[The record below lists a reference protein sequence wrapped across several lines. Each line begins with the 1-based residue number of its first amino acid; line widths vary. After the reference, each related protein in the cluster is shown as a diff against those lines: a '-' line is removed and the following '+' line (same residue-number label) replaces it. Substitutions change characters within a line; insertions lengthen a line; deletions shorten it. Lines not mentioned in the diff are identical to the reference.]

1 MTGAPFPIRAADPE
15 SDAAAVADI
24 YRPAV
29 QTGVASFEEVAPGA
43 EEMAGRMRA
52 TLERL
57 PWLVAVESEARRVVG
72 YAYAGP
78 HRERAGYRWSVDIS
92 VYVHAEQ
99 HGKGIGRALYGE
111 LLAMLRRQGYV
122 NAFAG
127 ITLPNN
133 ASVALHQSIGMSL
146 VGVYRGAGFK
156 FGAWRDVAWYG
167 MRLAE
172 PDGHPVEPIPFPLL
186 GTERQPGGG

>member
-1 MTGAPFPIRAADPE
+1 MTDAPFTIRAADP
-15 SDAAAVADI
+15 DADSAAVAEI

-29 QTGVASFEEVAPGA
+29 ETGVASFEEIAPGA
-43 EEMAGRMRA
+43 EEMASRMRV
-52 TLERL
+52 TLEQL
-57 PWLVAVESEARRVVG
+57 PWLVAVEPDARRVVG
-72 YAYAGP
+72 YAYAGA

-92 VYVHAEQ
+92 VYVSTAH
-99 HGKGIGRALYGE
+99 HGRGIGRALYGE
-111 LLAMLRRQGYV
+111 LLGLLRRQGYV

-127 ITLPNN
+127 ITLPND
-133 ASVALHQSIGMSL
+133 ASVGLHQSICMSL

-172 PDGHPVEPIPFPLL
+172 PDGQPPEPIPFPLL
-186 GTERQPGGG
+186 KTQRQPGGG